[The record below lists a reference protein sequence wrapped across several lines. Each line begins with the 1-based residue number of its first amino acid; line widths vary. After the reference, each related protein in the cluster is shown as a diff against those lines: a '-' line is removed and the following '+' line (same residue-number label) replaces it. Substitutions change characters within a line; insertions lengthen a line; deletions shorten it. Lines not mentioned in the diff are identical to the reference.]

1 MARMKKVTHAG
12 GSIVTG
18 TAVADALLE
27 YATQMGRWAKRVSID
42 IPVLED
48 DGTVAVHTI
57 LFGSA
62 SALVS
67 SEVDGPADAAEE
79 NRFPMPEFPTL
90 GAVAVSVPQAEV
102 DASTEELA
110 DVMASIEVDLESA
123 EGHGPVEQP

>member
-18 TAVADALLE
+18 SAVADALLE
-27 YATQMGRWAKRVSID
+27 YATQMGRWTKRVAID

-57 LFGSA
+57 LLGSA
-62 SALVS
+62 SALVT
-67 SEVDGPADAAEE
+67 SEIDGPVDAVEE
-79 NRFPMPEFPTL
+79 ERFPMPEFPTL
-90 GAVAVSVPQAEV
+90 GAVAVPVPQAEV

-110 DVMASIEVDLESA
+110 DVMASIEVDLESEA
-123 EGHGPVEQP
+123 GHDPLEQP